1 MVPRVT
7 GRKHPALAGL
17 WGKSDAE
24 GSVNLLLQH
33 LYDAAAVGECLW
45 DRYLAPVV
53 RGRLG
58 AVSDGQGRKLLS
70 LLCGL
75 HDVGKAT
82 PAFQNKVPHLAE
94 RLFDHGLPWRE
105 LTDEAGRWHHSS
117 AGAVIVARV
126 LGDCGWDR
134 DAVHLVWPVVA
145 GHHGLIPEEGI
156 LLPDTRARKQG
167 QGGKLWEPAQDA
179 VVYAVAAALGID
191 LASFGPVRLPT
202 RADQLAISGLVIMA
216 DWIASG
222 KGFAGVDSIGDVS
235 MEKARQ
241 RASAAVERLRIRGG
255 WSVRPYRQMPDLIAE
270 RFGRPARESQSTA
283 VALAERMPAPGL
295 MIIEAPMGEGKTE
308 GALSCAEVL
317 AMRFGADGIF
327 VGMPTQATCDP
338 MFTRV
343 RRWAAALEADL
354 PVGLLHGKRR
364 FNKEWHDLRN
374 FTFGGVDEDGRD
386 EFDLDAL
393 YGTGSGPRRVPDA
406 VPAEWFLGNKRGL
419 LMPLTVGT
427 IDQLLH
433 AATRTKHVM
442 LRHAGLAGRVVV
454 LDEVHAYD
462 VYTSQFLLEAL
473 RWLAGAGVPTI
484 LLSATLPPA
493 MRADLM
499 RAWVQGATGAAHV
512 GPVESADIDGYPA
525 VRSVSVV
532 HGEPRFEVAVAPPWR
547 KPVSVAVEIRD
558 EDPSGEPKM
567 LAAVLHEA
575 LVDGGCALVIRN
587 TVGRAQQTYQELQ
600 KTFGD
605 DVMLL
610 HARLTAGER
619 ADRTQRALRMLGAPD
634 DEDVQR
640 PSRLVIVATQVAEQ
654 SFDVDAD
661 ILVTDLAPIDLLL
674 QRIGRIHRHDRPDGA
689 RPARVRAP
697 RAVVVGMKT
706 RPGGSPLFPRGS
718 EAVYHRHPLLRAAAL
733 VIEAQAG
740 GGWEIPKTVPELVRR
755 GYGNEDLTPG
765 TWRESVEDAH
775 VEWAASQ
782 TKRRA
787 RAEPFLLAGEGG
799 LGLRTLAGLHRRA
812 TGELPDDD
820 DVAAVVRDGPES
832 VEVVLVRQEGRRYL
846 TLAGRPMGVNGE
858 AVSDSEVADEVIQS
872 TVRLPGN
879 QELTAAAKKELVPL
893 CGWAGDGWLQRA
905 RALVLDQQGSTLLA
919 GHRLTY
925 DHDLGLVDEWLR

>member
-1 MVPRVT
+1 MT
-7 GRKHPALAGL
+7 GSSHPALAGL

-33 LYDAAAVGECLW
+33 LFDAAAVGECLW

-53 RGRLG
+53 RDRLDAVTDGR
-58 AVSDGQGRKLLS
+58 GRTFLA

-82 PAFQNKVPHLAE
+82 PAFQNKVPELAK
-94 RLFDHGLPWRE
+94 RLLDHGLPWRE
-105 LTDEAGRWHHSS
+105 LTDEASRWHHSS
-117 AGAVIVARV
+117 AGAVIVERV
-126 LGDCGWDR
+126 LGNCGWDR
-134 DAVHLVWPVVA
+134 DSVDLSWLVVA
-145 GHHGLIPEEGI
+145 GHHGLIPEDGV
-156 LLPDTRARKQG
+156 LRMDTRARKQG
-167 QGGKLWEPAQDA
+167 QGGKPWEAAQDA
-179 VVYAVAAALGID
+179 VVCAVASALGMD
-191 LASFGPVRLPT
+191 LTTFGPVRLPT

-222 KGFAGVDSIGDVS
+222 QGFAGVDSIGGVS
-235 MEKARQ
+235 MERARR
-241 RASAAVERLRIRGG
+241 RANAAMERLRIRGG
-255 WSVRPYRQMPDLIAE
+255 WSVRPYRQMSDLIAE
-270 RFGRPARESQSTA
+270 RFGRPARESQSIA
-283 VALAERMPAPGL
+283 IALAERMPAPGL
-295 MIIEAPMGEGKTE
+295 LIIEAPMGEGKTE

-343 RRWAAALEADL
+343 RRWADALEPDL

-364 FNKEWHDLRN
+364 FNKEWSDLRSLS
-374 FTFGGVDEDGRD
+374 FGGVEEDGRD
-386 EFDLDAL
+386 EYGCDDLF
-393 YGTGSGPRRVPDA
+393 GTGSGPHRVPDA

-427 IDQLLH
+427 VDQLLH

-462 VYTSQFLLEAL
+462 VYTSQFLFEAL

-499 RAWVQGATGAAHV
+499 RAWIQGATGAANV
-512 GPVESADIDGYPA
+512 KPIDSADVDGYPA

-532 HGEPRFEVAVAPPWR
+532 DGVPRFEVAVAPPWR
-547 KPVSVAVEIRD
+547 NPISVAVEIRD
-558 EDPSGEPKM
+558 EDPSGDPKM
-567 LAAVLHEA
+567 VADVLREA

-587 TVGRAQQTYQELQ
+587 TVGRAQQTYQELR
-600 KTFGD
+600 KAFGE
-605 DVMLL
+605 DVLLL

-619 ADRTQRALRMLGAPD
+619 ADRTQRALRMLGTPD

-640 PSRLVIVATQVAEQ
+640 PGRLVIVATQVAEQ

-674 QRIGRIHRHDRPDGA
+674 QRIGRIHRHERPHGA

-697 RAVVVGMKT
+697 RVVAVGMKT
-706 RPGGSPLFPRGS
+706 RPGESPLFPRGS
-718 EAVYHRHPLLRAAAL
+718 EVVYSRHPLLRAAAL
-733 VIEAQAG
+733 VIEAQAD
-740 GGWEIPKTVPELVRR
+740 GGWSIPIAVPELVRR
-755 GYGNEDLTPG
+755 GYGDEELTPA
-765 TWRESVEDAH
+765 TWQESVNEAH
-775 VEWAASQ
+775 IEWMVSQ
-782 TKRRA
+782 TRRRS

-799 LGLRTLAGLHRRA
+799 LGLRTLVGLHRRA
-812 TGELPDDD
+812 TGQLPDDD
-820 DVAAVVRDGPES
+820 AVAAVVRDGPES
-832 VEVVLVRQEGRRYL
+832 VEVVLVRQDGRQYL
-846 TLAGRPMGVNGE
+846 TLAGRSMGVNGE
-858 AVSDSEVADEVIQS
+858 AVSDPEVAEEVIQS

-879 QELTAAAKKELVPL
+879 EDLTAAAKKELVPL
-893 CGWAGDGWLQRA
+893 PGWAGDAWLRRA
-905 RALVLDQQGSTLLA
+905 RALVLDSQGSILLA

-925 DHDLGLVDEWLR
+925 HHDLGLVDEWL